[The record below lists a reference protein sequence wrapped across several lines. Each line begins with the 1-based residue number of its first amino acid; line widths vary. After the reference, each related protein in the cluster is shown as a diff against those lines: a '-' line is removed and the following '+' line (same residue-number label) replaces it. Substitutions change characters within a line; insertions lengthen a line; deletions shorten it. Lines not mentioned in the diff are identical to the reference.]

1 MGLDMYAF
9 ALNRD
14 QVKNPDA
21 LVDPEFVSGDPQVTE
36 IAYWRKFNALHGWME
51 ALYRNRDGEATTF
64 NRVKARLT
72 AGDLDALEE
81 ALRNDTLKPRV
92 GFFFGEQKIYPEDIE
107 ETHVFITKAR
117 EALDRG
123 ELVYYD
129 SWW

>member
-21 LVDPEFVSGDPQVTE
+21 LVDLEFVSGDVSATQ

-51 ALYRNRDGEATTF
+51 DLYRSRDGEDTDF
-64 NRVKARLT
+64 NCAKVRLT

-81 ALRNDTLKPRV
+81 ALGNDALKPRA
-92 GFFFGEQKIYPEDIE
+92 GFFFGGRKSTPRTSKTPAYSLQRPVKPC
-107 ETHVFITKAR
+107 
-117 EALDRG
+117 RG